1 MTNPPESSSSPRP
14 AAVTVR
20 SQAWET
26 ASGYARNSLAN
37 RFVYVVVSPRT
48 RGLSVGINLNPAR
61 DCNFDCIY
69 CEVNRHQPIPEA
81 TFDVEVMTAELKQT
95 LDLTLQGRLRDLPEF
110 RSVPAELLQLRR
122 VTFSGEG
129 EPTLSPF
136 FGTAVRAV
144 AHLRALGRFPFFK
157 IVVLT
162 NATGLDKPAVRAG
175 LESLSAND
183 ELWLKLDGGSQEYLD
198 CINRP
203 SVPIEKVLENI
214 LAVGRERPIIIQS
227 LFPRLNG
234 EDPPP
239 AEIERYV
246 DRLRELR
253 VAGAQI
259 TLVQVY
265 SAMRPGAHPEC
276 GHLSLRSLSTIAQA
290 IRAGTGLTVE
300 VF

>member
-1 MTNPPESSSSPRP
+1 MTNSLASSSSHRP
-14 AAVTVR
+14 AAVGTR

-37 RFVYVVVSPRT
+37 RFVYVVVSPRAH
-48 RGLSVGINLNPAR
+48 GLSVGINLNPAR
-61 DCNFDCIY
+61 DCNFDCVY
-69 CEVNRHQPIPEA
+69 CEVNRHQAIPDA

-95 LDLTLQGRLRDLPEF
+95 LELTLQGRLRDLPEF
-110 RSVPAELLQLRR
+110 RSVPDELLQLRQ
-122 VTFSGEG
+122 VAFSGEG

-162 NATGLDKPAVRAG
+162 NATELDRPAVRAG

-198 CINRP
+198 RINRP
-203 SVPIEKVLENI
+203 SVPIERVLENI
-214 LAVGRERPIIIQS
+214 LAVGRERPVIIQS
-227 LFPRLNG
+227 LFPRMNG
-234 EDPPP
+234 EDPAS
-239 AEIERYV
+239 AEVERYV
-246 DRLRELR
+246 DRLRELKA
-253 VAGAQI
+253 AGAQI

-276 GHLSLRSLSTIAQA
+276 GHLSLRSLSAIAQA